1 MWHEAFARGAEADSL
16 TLVARPRDNVRPEV
30 IRIGYFVPMTDI
42 DAPMRYAE
50 PAADR
55 TGRDGGV
62 GLVVLLALALAVAAV
77 GLAMVSREM
86 AEPVVLAIL
95 AGLAVVGVFC
105 LFAGAVGILHFGQR
119 HARNDVTKAF
129 VDNLP
134 QGALIADLGGRVLYA
149 NEAYRSL
156 LGLETGAPVLAPDRA
171 FAGSTHIAEPI
182 FRLARAS
189 QQGRGLKEDFRI
201 PPIGEGEGEADIVPR
216 WFRIQVRPMPPDPRS
231 GRKGG
236 LVVWQ
241 IEEITQDRESQETSF
256 EKVQA
261 AIAYLDNAPAGF
273 IASDADGTIQYLNA
287 TLAQWLGLDLSEIA
301 AGPLKLDAMMS
312 ADNAALIA
320 RTGRGPANGST
331 QGSTRRFDID
341 LVKADGTSLPVR
353 ILHRLPRAG
362 NGGLAHALVL
372 NRGPGEVEE
381 AGAAELRFARLFHA
395 APIAIATVD
404 AQGCISATNAAFM
417 RLFGHALDDS
427 RKVDLASLVESEG
440 HQALSKAL
448 EQAIAGQGLIEPV
461 DFTFAGEKERQGRFY
476 LSPIERAQGESEAA
490 IAYALDTT
498 EQRALE
504 LQMAQGQ
511 KMQAIGQLAGGIAHD
526 FNNMLTAIIGFSDF
540 LLQNHRPT
548 DPAFQDIMN
557 IKQNANRAAGLVRQL
572 LAFSRQQTLRP
583 QVLGLSDV
591 LSELSILLGRLLGEN
606 IELKVDQADD
616 LWSVKADLHQ
626 FEQVIINLA
635 VNARDAMQDG
645 GKLLIRT
652 VNVTEV
658 ESRKLGTGKMPP
670 GEYVLIEVSDTGTGM
685 SAEVMEKMFEP
696 FFSTKEV
703 GRGTGLGLSTVYG
716 IVKQTGGYIVA
727 ESEEGKGTTMRVY
740 LPRYV
745 EIAGE
750 IEPPRPAP
758 RERPKDLT
766 GRGTVLL
773 VEDEDAVRSFAA
785 RALGQRGYH
794 VLEASTGVEALEM
807 FNNYDGDVD
816 LVVSDVVM
824 PEMDGPTLMKQ
835 LRVDHPD
842 LKIIF
847 ISGYAEDS
855 FRRHLSDNEDFMF
868 LQKPFDLK
876 ELAAAVKAAL
886 QG

>member
-1 MWHEAFARGAEADSL
+1 
-16 TLVARPRDNVRPEV
+16 
-30 IRIGYFVPMTDI
+30 MTDI

-55 TGRDGGV
+55 TARDGGI
-62 GLVVLLALALAVAAV
+62 GLVILLALALAIAAV
-77 GLAMVSREM
+77 GLAMLSREM

-119 HARNDVTKAF
+119 EARNDVTKAF
-129 VDNLP
+129 VDNLS
-134 QGALIADLGGRVLYA
+134 QGALIADLAGRVLYA
-149 NEAYRSL
+149 NQAYRDL
-156 LGLETGAPVLAPDRA
+156 LGLDESAAVLPPDRA
-171 FAGSTHIAEPI
+171 FAGSAHMSEQI

-189 QQGRGLKEDFRI
+189 QQGRSLKEDFRI
-201 PPIGEGEGEADIVPR
+201 PPPGDEESGVTPR
-216 WFRIQVRPMPPDPRS
+216 WFRISVRPMPPDPRS
-231 GRKGG
+231 GRKGS

-241 IEEITQDRESQETSF
+241 VEEITQDRQSEESGF
-256 EKVQA
+256 EKVQS

-273 IASDADGTIQYLNA
+273 FASDPDGKIQYLNT
-287 TLAQWLGLDLSEIA
+287 TLAQWLELDLAEASSA
-301 AGPLKLDAMMS
+301 PPKLGDIMS
-312 ADNAALIA
+312 ADNAALV
-320 RTGRGPANGST
+320 T
-331 QGSTRRFDID
+331 QAPRSQNHAITRRFDID
-341 LVKADGTSLPVR
+341 LLKSDGTSLPVR
-353 ILHRLPRAG
+353 ILHRTPRAG
-362 NGGLAHALVL
+362 NGGLAHTLVL
-372 NRGPGEVEE
+372 NRAPGEIDE
-381 AGAAELRFARLFHA
+381 AAPAELRFARLFHA
-395 APIAIATVD
+395 APIAIATID
-404 AQGCISATNAAFM
+404 SQGAVSATNAGFV
-417 RLFGHALDDS
+417 RLFGHALEGTRNVKLEALAEPES
-427 RKVDLASLVESEG
+427 R
-440 HQALSKAL
+440 QALRKAIDY
-448 EQAIAGQGLIEPV
+448 AVAGRALIEPV
-461 DFTFAGEKERQGRFY
+461 DFTFADNKERQGRFY
-476 LSPIERAQGESEAA
+476 LSPIERSDDESEAA
-490 IAYALDTT
+490 IAYAIDTT

-557 IKQNANRAAGLVRQL
+557 IKQNANRAAALVRQL

-583 QVLGLSDV
+583 QVLELSGV

-606 IELKVDQADD
+606 IELSLDSASA
-616 LWSVKADLHQ
+616 LWPVKADLHQ

-635 VNARDAMQDG
+635 VNARDAMPDG
-645 GKLLIRT
+645 GKLMIRT
-652 VNVTEV
+652 DNVTES
-658 ESRKLGTGKMPP
+658 ESRKIGAIRMPA
-670 GEYVLIEVSDTGTGM
+670 GEYVLIEVTDTGTGM
-685 SAEVMEKMFEP
+685 SPEVIEKIFEP

-716 IVKQTGGYIVA
+716 IVKQTGGYIFA
-727 ESEEGKGTTMRVY
+727 ESELGKGTVMRVY

-745 EIAGE
+745 DTGE
-750 IEPPRPAP
+750 PVEPARPAP
-758 RERPKDLT
+758 REKPKDLT

-785 RALGQRGYH
+785 RALGQRGYQ
-794 VLEASTGVEALEM
+794 VLEASTGLEALDL
-807 FNNYDGDVD
+807 FNSFDGDVD

-824 PEMDGPTLMKQ
+824 PEMDGPTLMKR
-835 LRVDHPD
+835 LRADHPH

-847 ISGYAEDS
+847 ISGYAEDA
-855 FRRHLSDNEDFMF
+855 FRKNLDDNEDFMF